1 MRWLI
6 PLFTLL
12 ALTRP
17 AHSSDVFKYHQ
28 VSMGTTVEITLIGS
42 HEEEARKAAMQAFQE
57 IKRIEQLMSPKATSG
72 DVFRINQ
79 SSGLEWVSVSPET
92 MRRDPQGERNIDPLG
107 GRLRHHRGP
116 AHTDLEDGA
125 EKGIPPAAEEVT
137 RVLER
142 VNFREILTSPEGKLF
157 LKKKGMAIDLG
168 GIAKGYAVDRAFEVL
183 QSLGYENVIVNAG
196 GDLRVGGRRLNQPW
210 TIGIQHPG
218 DPEKIMAKVL
228 LSGSAMA
235 TSGNYQ
241 KFFMHQ
247 GKRYGHI
254 FNPRDG
260 FPTEACQSVSIFH
273 QGLHDRGRAGHSGFC
288 PRPGKGICPMSKAGW
303 GTLFP
308 RGSRGQGDF
317 FSRIKGSPLFLFLEE
332 LPNTP

>member
-1 MRWLI
+1 MRWIISL
-6 PLFTLL
+6 LTLL
-12 ALTRP
+12 ALIRP
-17 AHSSDVFKYHQ
+17 VHSSEVFKYHQ
-28 VSMGTTVEITLIGS
+28 VSMGTTVEITLVAGQ
-42 HEEEARKAAMQAFQE
+42 EEEARKAAMQGFQE

-79 SSGLEWVSVSPET
+79 SSGREWVSVSPET
-92 MRRDPQGERNIDPLG
+92 MHVVHKANEISALSEGAFDITVAPLTQLW
-107 GRLRHHRGP
+107 RTAR
-116 AHTDLEDGA
+116 

-157 LKKKGMAIDLG
+157 LNKKGMAIDLG
-168 GIAKGYAVDRAFEVL
+168 GIAKGYAVDKAFEVL

-218 DPEKIMAKVL
+218 DQEKIMAKVL

-241 KFFMHQ
+241 KFFVYQ

-260 FPTEACQSVSIFH
+260 FPTEACRSVSVFH
-273 QGLHDRGRAGHSGFC
+273 RDCMTADALATAVFVLG
-288 PRPGKGICPMSKAGW
+288 PEKGYALCHK
-303 GTLFP
+303 
-308 RGSRGQGDF
+308 
-317 FSRIKGSPLFLFLEE
+317 LEE
-332 LPNTP
+332 VSCFLVDQEGKVIFSPGLKERLSFVP